1 MTLGITG
8 ASGHLGQL
16 TTDAL
21 LERVEPGDVVLVTR
35 NPSKLSDAA
44 ARGARVRQGDFSEPS
59 TLDEAFAGIDRLLLI
74 STEVIRERV
83 PGHLAAI
90 EAARRAGVRHVLY
103 TSIINPVP
111 ENPAV
116 VAADHRATEEG
127 LRDSGLEWTFLRN
140 SIYAE
145 YQVPSAS
152 QAIASGRHV
161 HNSGDEAVSYVSRVD
176 CAAAAAGALAGAA
189 QPGRAYD
196 VTGPEAITAA
206 DLATLGSELSGRS
219 IEVVALEDDAY
230 IAGLVEHAHMP
241 EAAARDIASF
251 GASARKGFGATVGDG
266 VVELSGRLPRSFRDV
281 LTEHVDELVPARA

>member
-8 ASGHLGQL
+8 ASGHLGRL
-16 TTDAL
+16 TTNAL
-21 LERVEPGDVVLVTR
+21 LERVDPDDVVLVTR
-35 NPSKLSDAA
+35 DPSKLSDAA
-44 ARGARVRQGDFSEPS
+44 ARGAQVRPGDFSDPS

-74 STEVIRERV
+74 STDVIGERV

-90 EAARRAGVRHVLY
+90 DVARRAGVRHVLY
-103 TSIINPVP
+103 TSIINPEP

-127 LRDSGLEWTFLRN
+127 LLDSGLEWTFLRN

-145 YQVPSAS
+145 YQVPTAS

-161 HNSGDEAVSYVSRVD
+161 HNGGEGAVSYVSRAD

-196 VTGPEAITAA
+196 VTGPEAISAA
-206 DLATLGSELSGRS
+206 EFAALAGELSGRP
-219 IEVVALEDDAY
+219 IEVVAVDDDAY
-230 IAGLVEHAHMP
+230 VAVLVEHAHMP
-241 EAAARDIASF
+241 EPAARDIASF
-251 GASARKGFGATVGDG
+251 GASAREGFGATVGDG
-266 VVELSGRLPRSFRDV
+266 VEELSGRPPRSFRDV
-281 LTEHVDELVPARA
+281 LTAHVDELVPA